1 MTDDRTKR
9 LAEFRTLF
17 AALPGPRNVDRIRQV
32 CTMAHVAEGTVRQW
46 LMAEPPRVPSTQVLA
61 LLRA

>member
-1 MTDDRTKR
+1 MTDERTTR
-9 LAEFRTLF
+9 LAEFRRLF

-32 CTMAHVAEGTVRQW
+32 CTAAGVAEGTVRQW
-46 LMAEPPRVPSTQVLA
+46 CMSTPPRAPSEQVLR